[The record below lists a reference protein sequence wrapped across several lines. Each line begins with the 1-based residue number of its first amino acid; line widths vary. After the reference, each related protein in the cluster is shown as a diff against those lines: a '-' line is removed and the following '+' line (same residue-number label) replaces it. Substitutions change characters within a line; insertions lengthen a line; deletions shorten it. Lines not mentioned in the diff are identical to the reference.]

1 MEFSEYNGQKLEP
14 NEIAFPAGVKID
26 NSCSKGSLITMPD
39 GSLWHFKMLLPPDKN
54 KFVPEFHKTYTFD
67 ELLKSVGMQL

>member
-1 MEFSEYNGQKLEP
+1 MKYSEYNGQKLEP

-26 NSCSKGSLITMPD
+26 DARTGSLITMPD
-39 GSLWHFKMLLPPDKN
+39 GSLWHFKMLLPPEN
-54 KFVPEFHKTYTFD
+54 QQIYTFD